1 MDERSRFYN
10 RVLRDHLNGDD
21 MSPDKTDHE
30 RILLLESTD
39 RSYKQDLQSIYK
51 CLQNIDTTL
60 KDNLQ
65 RQQVICKNQIASC
78 TVERAARIE
87 RYGER
92 FSKRPTWQDILII
105 LALIIG
111 LNGSALG
118 FVWHNLSND
127 INEVKAMIKSPAVV
141 IEQTLNKAPDP
152 DINIPNS

>member
-39 RSYKQDLQSIYK
+39 RSYKQELQSIYK

-127 INEVKAMIKSPAVV
+127 INEVKAMIKVETIKTDV
-141 IEQTLNKAPDP
+141 E
-152 DINIPNS
+152 INTQDF